1 MFPDDSASKSEA
13 EEGEQREVADE
24 AAETTTKRKNS
35 WQKSSHGVYWIGSK
49 SPKLLYSSS
58 HDDSQGVIRKC
69 LSASRPARHSSVCN
83 PPTTLQPSII
93 LRLGK
98 RELGEGL
105 NGAVTL
111 MPA

>member
-49 SPKLLYSSS
+49 SPKLLFSSS